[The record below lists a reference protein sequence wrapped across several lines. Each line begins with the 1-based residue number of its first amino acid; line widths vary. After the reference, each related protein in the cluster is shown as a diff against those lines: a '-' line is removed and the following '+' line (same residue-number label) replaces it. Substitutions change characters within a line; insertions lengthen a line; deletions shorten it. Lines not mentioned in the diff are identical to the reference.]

1 MIRSSRWLKA
11 ASLCAAVTA
20 AALASNAQAD
30 DIKARQLKF
39 AFVNNAEHSQGLGAK
54 RFAEIVAQKSGG
66 KINVQVY
73 PAGVLGGDLQVI
85 SSLQG
90 GTIDMTAVSAG
101 LLVSRDKSFG
111 IFDFPFLFANAKEAD
126 AVVDGAFGKR
136 MNERVLA
143 QGLVNLSYWDIGFR
157 SVANTKRP
165 IIKAEDIKGL
175 KIRVIQSPI
184 YVDFFR
190 ALGAN
195 PVAMPFSELY
205 TAMET
210 RTVDALENPISNVDI
225 NKFYEVSK
233 YLSITNHMYNPM
245 LVLFSKKIWDGF
257 SADERKL
264 LSSAAEEAKVYQRKV
279 SRDQDAESLAKVR
292 KAGLQ
297 VNDVAPAEIARMH
310 QLAQPVIDKY
320 RKEVGEDVADAMAKA
335 VQDARGSVKP

>member
-1 MIRSSRWLKA
+1 MKSWL
-11 ASLCAAVTA
+11 
-20 AALASNAQAD
+20 AALCLPLAAMAAPGAHAA
-30 DIKARQLKF
+30 DIKPHQLKF
-39 AFVNNAEHSQGLGAK
+39 AFVNNAEHSQGIGAK
-54 RFAEIVAQKSGG
+54 RFAELVAQKSGG
-66 KINVQVY
+66 KINVQLY

-90 GTIDMTAVSAG
+90 GTVDMTAVSAG
-101 LLVSRDKSFG
+101 LLVGRIKEFG

-126 AVVDGAFGKR
+126 AVVDGPIGKK
-136 MNERVLA
+136 MAAKLTD

-157 SVANTKRP
+157 SIANNKRP
-165 IIKAEDIKGL
+165 IVHAEDLKGM

-210 RTVDALENPISNVDI
+210 RTVDALENPISNVDV

-245 LVLFSKKIWDGF
+245 LILFSKKIWDQF
-257 SADERKL
+257 NADEQKL
-264 LSSAAEEAKVYQRKV
+264 LTQAAEEAKVYQRRV
-279 SRDQDAESLAKVR
+279 SREQDAHSLETVK

-297 VNDVAPAEIARMH
+297 VNEVPPAELAKMRAM
-310 QLAQPVIDKY
+310 AQPVIDKY
-320 RKEVGEDVADAMAKA
+320 KKEVGEPLADEMYAEIQA
-335 VQDARGSVKP
+335 VRNRK

>member
-1 MIRSSRWLKA
+1 MKRFPLVRWL
-11 ASLCAAVTA
+11 AVPC
-20 AALASNAQAD
+20 AALALLAAGAQAA
-30 DIKARQLKF
+30 DIKARQVKF
-39 AFVNNAEHSQGLGAK
+39 AFVNNAEHSQGIGAK
-54 RFAEIVAQKSGG
+54 RFAELVAQKSGG

-90 GTIDMTAVSAG
+90 GTVDMTAVSAG
-101 LLVSRDKSFG
+101 LLVSRDKAFG

-126 AVVDGAFGKR
+126 AVVDGPFGKR
-136 MNERVLA
+136 MNERVLG
-143 QGLVNLSYWDIGFR
+143 QGLVNLSWWDIGFR
-157 SVANTKRP
+157 SVANSKRP
-165 IIKAEDIKGL
+165 IVKAEDIKGL

-210 RTVDALENPISNVDI
+210 RTVDALENPISNVEV

-245 LVLFSKKIWDGF
+245 LILFSKKIWDQYTP
-257 SADERKL
+257 DEREL
-264 LSSAAEEAKVYQRKV
+264 LTSAAEEAKLYQRKV
-279 SRDQDAESLAKVR
+279 SRDQDAQSLETVK

-297 VNDVAPAEIARMH
+297 VNEVAPAELAKMRQM
-310 QLAQPVIDKY
+310 AQPVIDKY
-320 RKEVGEDVADAMAKA
+320 RKEVGEDISDAMDKA
-335 VQDARGSVKP
+335 VREARANSK

>member
-1 MIRSSRWLKA
+1 MTRPSLRRWLA
-11 ASLCAAVTA
+11 ALPC
-20 AALASNAQAD
+20 AALALLAAGASRAAD
-30 DIKARQLKF
+30 IQQRQIKF
-39 AFVNNAEHSQGLGAK
+39 AFVNNAEHSQGIGAK

-66 KINVQVY
+66 KINVQLF
-73 PAGVLGGDLQVI
+73 PAAVLGGDLQVI

-90 GTIDMTAVSAG
+90 GTVEMTAISAG
-101 LLVSRDKSFG
+101 LLVGRDKAFG
-111 IFDFPFLFANAKEAD
+111 IFDFPFLFASAKEAD
-126 AVVDGAFGKR
+126 AVVDGPFGKR
-136 MNERVLA
+136 MNERTLS
-143 QGLVNLSYWDIGFR
+143 QGLVNLSWWDIGFR

-165 IIKAEDIKGL
+165 IVKAEDIKGL

-210 RTVDALENPISNVDI
+210 RTVDALENPISNVEV

-245 LVLFSKKIWDGF
+245 MIIFSKKIWDQYTPE
-257 SADERKL
+257 ERQL
-264 LSSAAEEAKVYQRKV
+264 LTAAAEEAKLYQRKV
-279 SRDQDAESLAKVR
+279 SRDQDAQSLATVK

-297 VNDVAPAEIARMH
+297 VNEVAPGELAKMR

-320 RKEVGEDVADAMAKA
+320 RKEVGEDIAEAMDKA
-335 VQDARGSVKP
+335 VQEARAAAR

>member
-1 MIRSSRWLKA
+1 MTPFRFARWVG
-11 ASLCAAVTA
+11 AVPC
-20 AALASNAQAD
+20 AALALFAAATHAA
-30 DIKARQLKF
+30 DIKPRTIKF
-39 AFVNNAEHSQGLGAK
+39 AFVNNAEHSQGIGAK
-54 RFAEIVAQKSGG
+54 RFAEIVGQKSGG
-66 KINVQVY
+66 KINVQVF

-90 GTIDMTAVSAG
+90 GTVEMTAVSAG
-101 LLVSRDKSFG
+101 LLVGRDKAFG

-126 AVVDGAFGKR
+126 AVVDGPFGKR
-136 MNERVLA
+136 MSERA
-143 QGLVNLSYWDIGFR
+143 QSQGLVNLSWWDIGFR
-157 SVANTKRP
+157 SIANTKRP
-165 IIKAEDIKGL
+165 IVKAEDIKGL

-210 RTVDALENPISNVDI
+210 RTVDALENPISNVEV

-245 LVLFSKKIWDGF
+245 MILFSKKIWDQYTP
-257 SADERKL
+257 DEREL
-264 LSSAAEEAKVYQRKV
+264 LTAAAEEAKLYQRKV
-279 SRDQDAESLAKVR
+279 SRDQDAQSLATVK

-297 VNDVAPAEIARMH
+297 VNEVAPAELAKMRQM
-310 QLAQPVIDKY
+310 AQPVIDKF
-320 RKEVGEDVADAMAKA
+320 RKEVGEDVADAMDKA
-335 VQDARGSVKP
+335 VQDARTAAK

>member
-1 MIRSSRWLKA
+1 MTRF
-11 ASLCAAVTA
+11 SLARRL
-20 AALASNAQAD
+20 AALSCAVLALSAAGALAA
-30 DIKARQLKF
+30 DIKPRQIKF
-39 AFVNNAEHSQGLGAK
+39 AFVNNAEHSQGIGAK
-54 RFAEIVAQKSGG
+54 RFAELVAQKSGG
-66 KINVQVY
+66 KINVQLY

-90 GTIDMTAVSAG
+90 GTVEMTAVSAG
-101 LLVSRDKSFG
+101 LLVGRDKAFG

-126 AVVDGAFGKR
+126 AVVDGPFGQR
-136 MNERVLA
+136 MNERVLS
-143 QGLVNLSYWDIGFR
+143 QGLVNLSWWDIGFR
-157 SVANTKRP
+157 SIANSKRP
-165 IIKAEDIKGL
+165 IVKAEDVKGL

-210 RTVDALENPISNVDI
+210 RAVDALENPISNVEV

-245 LVLFSKKIWDGF
+245 LILFSRKLWDQY
-257 SADERKL
+257 SPDERAL
-264 LSSAAEEAKVYQRKV
+264 LAAAAEEAKLYQRKV
-279 SRDQDAESLAKVR
+279 SREQDAQSLATVK

-297 VNDVAPAEIARMH
+297 VNEVAPAELARMR
-310 QLAQPVIDKY
+310 QMAQPVIDKY
-320 RKEVGEDVADAMAKA
+320 RKEVGEDIADAMDKA
-335 VQDARGSVKP
+335 VRDARAAGK